1 MINLKVFGNHDDG
14 TLNQIK
20 NCVEKGGLQGVL
32 CADGHKG
39 YAQPIGGVVAY
50 DNAVSV
56 SGVGFDIG
64 CGNMAVRTDIR
75 QEVLTSEE
83 IPAFVSRI
91 SHRISFGV
99 GRYRDEE
106 LPDEY
111 AAFFEKPEWRLS
123 LIGDMK
129 QKARQQLGT
138 VGSGNHYVDLF
149 FDDDRFLWIGVHFG
163 SRGFGHQT
171 ATRVLKAANA
181 KDGIDVDPCVLS
193 LDSELGADY
202 WAAMHLAGEYAML
215 GRSYVME
222 KVLEI
227 LGCSASSM
235 TVHNHHNFAWKENG
249 KIVVRKGST
258 PNFPGQQ
265 SFVGGSMGDDAVII
279 EGIESDTNRDALYS
293 TVHGAGRVM
302 SRTQAAGRFKKE
314 TDPVT
319 GKVRKIRQPGLCR
332 HDKMIE
338 WVNNKGVYLIGG
350 GTDESPEAYRRLTD
364 VLEFHKETFKIL
376 YVLHPVGVVMAG
388 DQVHDPYKD

>member
-1 MINLKVFGNHDDG
+1 MINLKVFGNHYYG

-75 QEVLTSEE
+75 REVLTSEE

-91 SHRISFGV
+91 SYRISFGV

-138 VGSGNHYVDLF
+138 VGSWKSLC
-149 FDDDRFLWIGVHFG
+149 G
-163 SRGFGHQT
+163 S
-171 ATRVLKAANA
+171 
-181 KDGIDVDPCVLS
+181 
-193 LDSELGADY
+193 
-202 WAAMHLAGEYAML
+202 
-215 GRSYVME
+215 
-222 KVLEI
+222 I
-227 LGCSASSM
+227 L
-235 TVHNHHNFAWKENG
+235 
-249 KIVVRKGST
+249 R
-258 PNFPGQQ
+258 
-265 SFVGGSMGDDAVII
+265 
-279 EGIESDTNRDALYS
+279 
-293 TVHGAGRVM
+293 
-302 SRTQAAGRFKKE
+302 
-314 TDPVT
+314 
-319 GKVRKIRQPGLCR
+319 
-332 HDKMIE
+332 
-338 WVNNKGVYLIGG
+338 
-350 GTDESPEAYRRLTD
+350 
-364 VLEFHKETFKIL
+364 
-376 YVLHPVGVVMAG
+376 
-388 DQVHDPYKD
+388 